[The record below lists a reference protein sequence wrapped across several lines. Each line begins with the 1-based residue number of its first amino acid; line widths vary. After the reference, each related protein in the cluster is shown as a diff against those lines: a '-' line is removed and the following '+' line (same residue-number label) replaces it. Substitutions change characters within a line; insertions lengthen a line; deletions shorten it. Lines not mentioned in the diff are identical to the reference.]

1 MNTAEKCPVDPRA
14 NKECDPTRQSK
25 SNERSQFKRDAQAY
39 LQHVLTYTNVH
50 IYILYI
56 YISHGTVLSHK
67 HNVCYTFCALV
78 IVVAMSGAE
87 LLPSSYIVDRKSVA
101 L

>member
-1 MNTAEKCPVDPRA
+1 MNTAEKGPVDPRA

-50 IYILYI
+50 IYIYHMVHFCHT
-56 YISHGTVLSHK
+56 STMF
-67 HNVCYTFCALV
+67 CYTFCALV